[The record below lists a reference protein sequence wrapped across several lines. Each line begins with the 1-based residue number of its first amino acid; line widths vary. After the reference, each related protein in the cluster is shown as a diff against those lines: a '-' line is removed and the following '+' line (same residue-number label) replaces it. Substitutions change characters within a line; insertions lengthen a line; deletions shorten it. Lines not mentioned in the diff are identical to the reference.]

1 MNKLTNRGIV
11 ILIIVTG
18 FLLHCNCLAQ
28 ETNWLVMVWWDEFNY
43 SGAPDTSK
51 WGYDVGGWGWGN
63 NEEQYYTDQLK
74 NSYVENGDLHI
85 EALKENDSWTSARLI
100 TKNKGDWLYSRIEVR
115 ANLPSGRGTWPAI
128 WMLPTDWEYGDW
140 PSSGEIDIMEHVGYE
155 ATTVYGTIHTEAYNH
170 GLGTQRG
177 GDLQVPDAEQ
187 EFHLYAIEWDQGRIS
202 FFIDDSSYYTFWNQ
216 QITYREWPFD
226 KQFHLLLNIAIGG
239 SWGGAMGIDPN
250 LTQASMEIDYVRVYS
265 RDTIPPEISGPGLA
279 QTGDTVIYNTYIYED
294 GEYQWE
300 LPETTE
306 IISGQGTNEIT
317 VVWGDSADWV
327 GVNVS
332 IPGKTFET
340 SHLMVD
346 VVIIPSGIAFSIAP
360 ADDNDSLLWV
370 VENDTENL
378 LQPAFSAGM
387 LEIGYDVTNLSENSC
402 LVYRFEHPVVFSE
415 YRVMEFYLKSDMGN
429 PPGNMRIDMVDI
441 NGNVNPNEL
450 FEIVTFEEDDQF
462 HEFHKVFGIYPDENY
477 RLDRVKEIC
486 IYINWG
492 EAGVVGSGTVW
503 IDSLRMVPWTG
514 QVNAIPAVD
523 EEWFSIFPNPAGERL
538 NLRFDRRVS
547 GRENLKIILYSV
559 KGVPLFEFVLKGGI
573 DKYSIPIN
581 TLAPGIYI
589 IRVISENKVFTRIFV
604 KRQ

>member
-1 MNKLTNRGIV
+1 MKKRTNRGIV
-11 ILIIVTG
+11 ILIFLTG
-18 FLLHCNCLAQ
+18 FLLHLNCLAQ
-28 ETNWLVMVWWDEFNY
+28 EPNWLVMVWWDEFNY

-51 WGYDVGGWGWGN
+51 WGYDVGAGGWGN
-63 NEEQYYTDQLK
+63 NEEQYYTNQLN
-74 NSYVENGDLHI
+74 NSFVENGNLHI
-85 EALKENDSWTSARLI
+85 EALKNNDSWTSARLV
-100 TKNKGDWLYSRIEVR
+100 TKNKGDWLYGRVEVR
-115 ANLPSGRGTWPAI
+115 ANIPSGRGTWPAI
-128 WMLPTDWEYGDW
+128 WMLPTDWEYGGW

-155 ATTVYGTIHTEAYNH
+155 PTTIYGTVHTEAYNH

-177 GDLQVPDAEQ
+177 DDLQVPDAEQ
-187 EFHLYAIEWDQGRIS
+187 EFHLYAIEWDAGRIS
-202 FFIDDSSYYTFWNQ
+202 FFVDDSSYYTFWNLQ
-216 QITYREWPFD
+216 LTYREWPFD

-265 RDTIPPEISGPGLA
+265 KDTIPPEISGPGLT

-294 GEYQWE
+294 GEYQWVF
-300 LPETTE
+300 PETTE

-317 VVWGDSADWV
+317 VVWGNSAGEV

-332 IPGKTFET
+332 IPGKAFET

-346 VVIIPSGIAFSIAP
+346 VVIIPSGAAFNIAP
-360 ADDNDSLLWV
+360 AEENDSLLWV
-370 VENDTENL
+370 VENNSENL
-378 LQPAFSAGM
+378 LQPILSAGM
-387 LEIGYDVTNLSENSC
+387 LEIGYNVTNLSENSR

-415 YRVMEFYLKSDMGN
+415 YRVMEFYLKSDGGN
-429 PPGNMRIDMVDI
+429 PPGNMRIDLIDI
-441 NGNVNPNEL
+441 NDNVNPNEL
-450 FEIVTFEEDDQF
+450 FQIVTFEENDQF

-492 EAGVVGSGTVW
+492 EAGVTGSGTVW

-538 NLRFDRRVS
+538 NLRFDRRIS
-547 GRENLKIILYSV
+547 GRGNLKIILYSV
-559 KGVPLFEFVLKGGI
+559 KGVPLFEFVLQGEV
-573 DKYSIPIN
+573 DRYTIPIN
-581 TLAPGIYI
+581 TITPGIYI
-589 IRVISENKVFTRIFV
+589 IKISSGNQSFTRVFV
-604 KRQ
+604 KQQ